1 MRTALDIDDAVLNA
15 AKDIADTTNSTAGA
29 IDPT

>member
-15 AKDIADTTNSTAGA
+15 AKDIADTTNSTADA
-29 IDPT
+29 D